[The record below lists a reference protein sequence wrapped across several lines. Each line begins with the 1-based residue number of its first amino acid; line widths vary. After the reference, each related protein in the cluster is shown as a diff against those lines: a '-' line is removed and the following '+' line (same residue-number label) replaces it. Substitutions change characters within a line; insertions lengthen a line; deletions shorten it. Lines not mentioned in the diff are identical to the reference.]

1 MNLRKIYTGLAI
13 TASLSLLSSCSD
25 ILKVEP
31 EYVKDGSQIF
41 TSIADYQFA
50 LTGAYAQ
57 FRNTGYFGSGGQT
70 TSTWANLP
78 DMMTDILAQTGDDLA
93 NWQNQSNWE
102 YETNENDLE
111 VAWIA
116 AYTLVSQ
123 ANLVLRNIEQFQ
135 STAPKQVNRIKGQ
148 ALALRGMVHFD
159 LLRFWGETYGFSDT
173 GKGIPYVETV
183 DINQKPSRLT
193 VAESWAKIFKDLSE
207 AETLLGDVDSPVN
220 SGSTKAYLDQTAV
233 RAILARANLYAG
245 RYAEAEAF
253 ASQVISAVPLATTVS
268 AFEGIWSDASNT
280 EVIWKVPFSA
290 GEGSPSSGLHNGPSN
305 RNRFRPTSTLLALY
319 DQAADIRYAAYFTD
333 RNSAGGVPRKIV
345 KKFLGRGTAIDN
357 LVDWKAFRVAEQ
369 YLIRAEAR
377 ARQSKEAL
385 ANADLNA
392 LRAVRITGFKAAE
405 YTGQVL
411 LDEIATERM
420 KELVGEG
427 HRWFDLKRTTKTI
440 RRTDPSQLA
449 STKLTLLPDNR
460 AWTWPVPQ
468 VEIDANE
475 NISSQQSPGYN

>member
-1 MNLRKIYTGLAI
+1 MNLRKIYTGLAV

-41 TSIADYQFA
+41 TSITDYQFA

-57 FRNTGYFGSGGQT
+57 FRTVGYFGSGGQT

-116 AYTLVSQ
+116 AYTIISQ

-135 STAPKQVNRIKGQ
+135 STAPQQVNRIKGQ

-159 LLRFWGETYGFSDT
+159 LLRFWGESYGFSDN

-193 VAESWAKIFKDLSE
+193 VAESWAKIFKDLNE
-207 AETLLGDVDSPVN
+207 AETLLGDVDVAVN
-220 SGSTKAYLDQTAV
+220 SGSTRAYLDRNAV

-245 RYAEAEAF
+245 RFAEAETYAG
-253 ASQVISAVPLATTVS
+253 QVIAAVPLAASAS
-268 AFEGIWSDASNT
+268 AFQGIWTDASNA

-305 RNRFRPTSTLLALY
+305 RNRFRPTSTALALY
-319 DQAADIRYAAYFTD
+319 DQAADIRYAIYFTD
-333 RNSAGGVPRKIV
+333 RNSAAGVPRKIV
-345 KKFLGRGTAIDN
+345 NKFMGRGTAIDN
-357 LVDWKAFRVAEQ
+357 LVDWKAFRVSEQ

-377 ARQSKEAL
+377 ARQNKEAL
-385 ANADLNA
+385 ANDDLSA
-392 LRAVRITGFKAAE
+392 LRRVRITGFVAE
-405 YTGQVL
+405 NYTGQAL
-411 LDEIATERM
+411 LDEIATERI
-420 KELVGEG
+420 KELIGEG

-440 RRTDPSQLA
+440 ERKDPSQLA
-449 STKLTLLPDNR
+449 STKLTLLSNNR

-475 NISSQQSPGYN
+475 NIASQQSAGYN